1 MLQYQ
6 IVYYS
11 NAVRDF
17 SEGDL
22 VDLLNVANKFN
33 NDNGITGC
41 LVYANGK
48 FIQLLEG
55 ERQRVLDLFE
65 KIKRDPRHTN
75 VTVTV
80 EMTVNQ
86 KLFPDWGMA
95 FKFLDKDVMK
105 QYGIKDPTKW
115 IYSEFNADASPGK
128 EAIFNFAVRSKLM
141 QSQVL
146 PR

>member
-11 NAVRDF
+11 TATQVF
-17 SEGDL
+17 SEQDL
-22 VDLLNVANKFN
+22 IDLLTVANNYNSKS
-33 NDNGITGC
+33 GITGC
-41 LVYANGK
+41 LVYANNK

-55 ERQRVLDLFE
+55 ERDAVLSLFE
-65 KIKRDPRHTN
+65 RIKRDPRHNN

-95 FKFLDKDVMK
+95 FKFSDKDLLKSHGV
-105 QYGIKDPTKW
+105 KDATKW
-115 IYSEFNADASPGK
+115 IYSEFNAEASPGK

-141 QSQVL
+141 SSQVL

>member
-11 NAVRDF
+11 TAVRPF
-17 SEGDL
+17 SEQDL
-22 VDLLNVANKFN
+22 IDLLTVANNYNSKS
-33 NDNGITGC
+33 GITGC
-41 LVYANGK
+41 LVYANNK

-55 ERQRVLDLFE
+55 EREAVLSLFE
-65 KIKRDPRHTN
+65 RIKRDPRHSD

-95 FKFLDKDVMK
+95 FKFSDKDLLK
-105 QYGIKDPTKW
+105 SYGVKDASKW
-115 IYSEFNADASPGK
+115 IYSEFNAEASPGK

-141 QSQVL
+141 SSQVL

>member
-11 NAVRDF
+11 SATQAF
-17 SEGDL
+17 SEQNL
-22 VDLLNVANKFN
+22 IDLLNKANSYN
-33 NDNGITGC
+33 TPLGISGC
-41 LVYANGK
+41 LVYANEK

-55 ERQRVLDLFE
+55 EREAVLSLFE
-65 KIKRDPRHTN
+65 KIKCDPRHTN

-80 EMTVNQ
+80 EMSVNQ

-95 FKFLDKDVMK
+95 FKFANKDLLKEHGV
-105 QYGIKDPTKW
+105 KDPSKW
-115 IYSEFNADASPGK
+115 IYSEFNAQASPGK
-128 EAIFNFAVRSKLM
+128 EAIFNFAVRSQLM

>member
-11 NAVRDF
+11 TATQSF
-17 SEGDL
+17 SEQDL
-22 VDLLNVANKFN
+22 IDLLIVANN
-33 NDNGITGC
+33 NNKKTGITGC
-41 LVYANGK
+41 LVYANNK

-55 ERQRVLDLFE
+55 ERDAVINLFE
-65 KIKRDPRHTN
+65 LIKRDSRHTN

-95 FKFLDKDVMK
+95 FKFTEKEFSKEQGVKDA
-105 QYGIKDPTKW
+105 TKW
-115 IYSEFNADASPGK
+115 IYSEFNAEASPGK
-128 EAIFNFAVRSKLM
+128 EAIFNFAVRNKLM
-141 QSQVL
+141 SSQVL